1 MGEIMGKT
9 AFVFP
14 GQGAQYNGM
23 AKEFADYY
31 PKSREAF
38 EEANDRLGFD
48 LKKIVMDGTPEEL
61 QQTMVTQPAIL
72 TASYAIMTAVVD
84 AGIDCDYA
92 AGLSL
97 GEYNALIKAEAMK
110 FGDAV
115 SVVRQRG
122 AFMQEAVPSGV
133 GGMAAVMGM
142 EYELL
147 KECLKEAQIE
157 GVVEMA
163 NFNSPEQMVI
173 SGSLKAVEQAVAIA
187 EKKGAKKAVMLPVSA
202 PFHSSLLKPAAEK
215 LEKVLVATPVFPL
228 KKFVV
233 SNADA
238 KVLKHEN
245 EIVPSLVKQVDS
257 AVLWVPSIELMI
269 SEGVDTF
276 VEIGPGKALS
286 GFIKR
291 IAKNKG
297 VSVRI
302 FNVESMETFDKLKR
316 EFLPGGNNES

>member
-23 AKEFADYY
+23 AKDFADNY
-31 PKSREAF
+31 PKSRLAF

-72 TASYAIMTAVVD
+72 TASYSIMKAVED
-84 AGIDCDYA
+84 SGIDCDYT

-97 GEYNALIKAEAMK
+97 GEYNSLVKAEAMN

-115 SVVRQRG
+115 TVVRQRG
-122 AFMQEAVPSGV
+122 TFMQEAVPSGI

-142 EYELL
+142 EYEIL
-147 KECLKEAQIE
+147 KECLQEAQCE
-157 GVVEMA
+157 GIVEMA

-173 SGSLKAVEQAVAIA
+173 SGDLKAVESAVNIA
-187 EKKGAKKAVMLPVSA
+187 GKKGAKRAVMLPVSA
-202 PFHSSLLKPAAEK
+202 PFHSSLLKPAAER
-215 LEKVLVATPVFPL
+215 LQAVLMDTPVYPL
-228 KKFVV
+228 QRSVV

-238 KVLKHEN
+238 KVLNSED
-245 EIVPSLVKQVDS
+245 EIVPSLV
-257 AVLWVPSIELMI
+257 
-269 SEGVDTF
+269 
-276 VEIGPGKALS
+276 
-286 GFIKR
+286 
-291 IAKNKG
+291 
-297 VSVRI
+297 
-302 FNVESMETFDKLKR
+302 
-316 EFLPGGNNES
+316 

>member
-1 MGEIMGKT
+1 MGKK

-23 AKEFADYY
+23 AKEFVDNY

-48 LKKIVMDGTPEEL
+48 LKKIVMEGTPEEL

-72 TASYAIMTAVVD
+72 TASYSIMTAVED
-84 AGIDCDYA
+84 SGIDCDYT

-97 GEYNALIKAEAMK
+97 GEYNSLIKAEAMN

-115 SVVRQRG
+115 NVVRQRG
-122 AFMQEAVPSGV
+122 TFMQEAVPSGI

-142 EYELL
+142 EYETLRD
-147 KECLKEAQIE
+147 CLKEAQVE

-163 NFNSPEQMVI
+163 NFNSPAQMVI
-173 SGSLKAVEQAVAIA
+173 SGSLKAVELAVSIA

-202 PFHSSLLKPAAEK
+202 PFHSSLLKPAAQK
-215 LEKVLVATPVFPL
+215 LQEVLLQTPVYPL
-228 KKFVV
+228 KKSVV
-233 SNADA
+233 TNADA
-238 KVLKHEN
+238 KVIKSET

-257 AVLWVPSIELMI
+257 AVLWVPSINLMI
-269 SEGVDTF
+269 DEGVDTF
-276 VEIGPGKALS
+276 IEIGPGKALS

-291 IAKNKG
+291 IAKTKG
-297 VSVRI
+297 ASVRI
-302 FNVESMETFDKLKR
+302 FNVENMETFDLLKR
-316 EFLPGGNNES
+316 EFTSGGE